1 MELKNKV
8 ALITGA
14 SRGIG
19 RAIALRFAKEGAS
32 IVVNYFNNDDA
43 AGEVVNKIKKMGRE
57 CFSYKADV
65 SKKQLVKNMF
75 CKTISDFG
83 KIDILVN
90 NAAIFIGGKIIDIKE
105 EEWVRVF
112 DVNIKAYFLCAQQ
125 AARYMIKQRNGG
137 KIINI
142 SSVTG
147 IIAEEE
153 MGPYA
158 STKGAINSFTKVLAT
173 ELARDKINV
182 NTLAPGYVKTDM
194 NKFYPEG
201 KAERVN
207 KRLPWGRWAEPDEI
221 AGGALFLASEDS
233 VYMTGQ
239 IMVMDGG
246 RIMDDT
252 IK

>member
-1 MELKNKV
+1 MKLKNKV

-19 RAIALRFAKEGAS
+19 RAIALRFAEEGAD
-32 IVVNYFNNDDA
+32 IVVNYFNNDNA
-43 AGEVVNKIKKMGRE
+43 ASEVVNEITKLGRK
-57 CFSYKADV
+57 CFAYKADV
-65 SKKQLVKNMF
+65 SKKQLVESMF
-75 CKTISDFG
+75 SKTISEFG
-83 KIDILVN
+83 RIDILVN
-90 NAAIFIGGKIIDIKE
+90 NAALFIGGKIVDIKE
-105 EEWVRVF
+105 KEWDRVF
-112 DVNIKAYFLCAQQ
+112 EVNIKAYFLCAQQ
-125 AARYMIKQRNGG
+125 AARYMVKGGNGG

-147 IIAEEE
+147 IIAEQE
-153 MGPYA
+153 MAAYA
-158 STKGAINSFTKVLAT
+158 STKGAINSFTKVLAA

-182 NTLAPGYVKTDM
+182 NTLAPGYVKTEIND
-194 NKFYPEG
+194 FYPKG

-207 KRLPWGRWAEPDEI
+207 KRLPWGRWAEPYEI
-221 AGGALFLASEDS
+221 ASGVLFLASEDS

-239 IMVMDGG
+239 TLIMDGG